1 MGCASANGPH
11 ANDVKT
17 PPRSAQFDVALDW
30 NYALRPGI
38 PKYLG
43 SVPLEMGSVQNA
55 GQVTYIASTLGKV
68 IAIDNASGREI
79 WTQNFDMPVTS
90 GPIVNAKGI
99 YIGLS
104 SGTIHRLNPRTG
116 EHIWH
121 YETGGAVES
130 GLSVGEGIVACVN
143 VNNRAFAINEED
155 GTLLWRRERPRPNE
169 FSMYGQSSPL
179 IQNGMVYLGFSDGY
193 VVAYAAQN
201 GTAVWSRELAP
212 DARFKDMDVKP
223 ALDKDVLY
231 VAASSGGLYALS
243 ADDGHTLWQRD
254 IFGISSIRVFQNSL
268 YVSSQSGILR
278 IEKKSGETIW
288 QNVIQKESLISELQL
303 GKSYIYASVQKY
315 GLVIL
320 DRIDGTLRHV
330 IDLGSDFTAA
340 PQLSPGV
347 LTAIS
352 NNSTVYRLFVNDE
365 PIGQ

>member
-17 PPRSAQFDVALDW
+17 APRSAQFDVELDW
-30 NYALRPGI
+30 DYALKPGI

-43 SVPLEMGSVQNA
+43 SVPLEMGSIQNI
-55 GQVTYIASTLGKV
+55 GPVTYIASSLGKV
-68 IAIDNASGREI
+68 IAIDNASGRGI
-79 WTQNFDMPVTS
+79 WSQDFEMPITS
-90 GPIVNAKGI
+90 GPVGDAKSI
-99 YIGLS
+99 YIALS

-116 EHIWH
+116 ESVWH
-121 YETGGAVES
+121 YETGGAVEN

-143 VNNRAFAINEED
+143 VNNRAFAINAED

-179 IQNGMVYLGFSDGY
+179 IENGMVYLGFSDGY
-193 VVAYAAQN
+193 VVAYAAEN

-223 ALDKDVLY
+223 VRDKDALY

-254 IFGISSIRVFQNSL
+254 IYGITSIRVFQNSL

-278 IEKKSGETIW
+278 IEKKSGDTIW
-288 QNVIQKESLISELQL
+288 QNVIQKEALISELQL
-303 GKSYIYASVQKY
+303 GKTYIYASVQKY
-315 GLVIL
+315 GLVML
-320 DRIDGTLRHV
+320 DRVDGTLRHV
-330 IDLGSDFTAA
+330 IDLGSDFTTP

-347 LTAIS
+347 LTAMS
-352 NNSTVYRLFVNDE
+352 NNSTVYRFIVNDE